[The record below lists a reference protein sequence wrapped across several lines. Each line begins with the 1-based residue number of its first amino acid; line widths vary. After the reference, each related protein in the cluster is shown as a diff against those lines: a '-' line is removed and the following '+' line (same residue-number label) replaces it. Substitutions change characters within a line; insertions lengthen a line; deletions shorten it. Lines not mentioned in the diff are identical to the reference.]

1 MTSWISCLNVRL
13 SPFVSCVFV
22 RCGGLPQSSQRRVFP
37 GPGLSRALSL
47 WRNGGGLLEP
57 QTHKDTPSPAW
68 AHHWPVRDTHFSLQT
83 HPATPSITLQNI
95 QHSQSHLTN
104 SFGVTLSQ
112 RPHPSLLSSDY
123 GVLCP
128 AELWWMNVRGLSQAI
143 NHSAAFSLGRARRS
157 DNAFALV
164 FMCRGHIRVFPLQ
177 SHQLESSVTLSLSL
191 SLGLSAAQWLQ
202 LAPAS
207 TAAYL

>member
-1 MTSWISCLNVRL
+1 MCVTSWISCLNVRL
-13 SPFVSCVFV
+13 SLFVSCLFV

-37 GPGLSRALSL
+37 GPGLSRALSM

-57 QTHKDTPSPAW
+57 QTHQDTPSPAW
-68 AHHWPVRDTHFSLQT
+68 AHHWPVRETHFSLKT
-83 HPATPSITLQNI
+83 HPATPSIILQNI
-95 QHSQSHLTN
+95 QHLQSHLTN
-104 SFGVTLSQ
+104 SFGVPLSQ
-112 RPHPSLLSSDY
+112 RPHLSLLSSDY

-143 NHSAAFSLGRARRS
+143 NHSAAFSLGRARRV

-191 SLGLSAAQWLQ
+191 SLSFCGSVT
-202 LAPAS
+202 
-207 TAAYL
+207 TACTR